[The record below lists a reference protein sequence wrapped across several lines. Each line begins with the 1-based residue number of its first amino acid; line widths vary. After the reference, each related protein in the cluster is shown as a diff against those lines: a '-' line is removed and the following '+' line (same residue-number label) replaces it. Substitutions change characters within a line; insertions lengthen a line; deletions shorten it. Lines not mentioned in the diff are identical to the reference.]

1 MLHVSVP
8 GPWPSL
14 VQVAPPR
21 LDPSHCSPGSIL
33 PFPHEGPP
41 PAPPMPPAPP
51 VDPLEELSALDE
63 LLDEPLEL
71 DVEVEEDAL
80 VAPPDPAG
88 APPGPASPPASPF
101 AQAAAPAKRQIR
113 LASHR
118 VLLMVEKWSGDAG
131 RGSPI
136 DTAPGSVPREPRI
149 KRCAVP

>member
-8 GPWPSL
+8 GPLPSL

-21 LDPSHCSPGSIL
+21 LEPSHCSPGSIL

-41 PAPPMPPAPP
+41 PAPPVPPVPP
-51 VDPLEELSALDE
+51 VDPLEELDVLDE

-88 APPGPASPPASPF
+88 VTDAPPGPPIPPVSPF
-101 AQAAAPAKRQIR
+101 AQAAAPARRQIR

-118 VLLMVEKWSGDAG
+118 GLLMV
-131 RGSPI
+131 
-136 DTAPGSVPREPRI
+136 V
-149 KRCAVP
+149 